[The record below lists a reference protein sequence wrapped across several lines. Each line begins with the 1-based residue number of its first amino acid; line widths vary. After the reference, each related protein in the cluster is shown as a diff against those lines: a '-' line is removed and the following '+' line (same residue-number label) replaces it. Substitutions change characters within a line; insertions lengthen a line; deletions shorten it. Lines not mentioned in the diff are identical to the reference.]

1 MLVFTF
7 EPFEQVLELKQNK
20 FTNYDYKD
28 TLYAKTY
35 YLTCNLILRQ
45 YIEKV
50 VSNLLIKIAHCTATE
65 DFLRSIR
72 SMNSK

>member
-28 TLYAKTY
+28 TLYAKPNMQFNFET
-35 YLTCNLILRQ
+35 L
-45 YIEKV
+45 K
-50 VSNLLIKIAHCTATE
+50 HP
-65 DFLRSIR
+65 
-72 SMNSK
+72 